1 MSDEHRSAE
10 DAAPRAVPCDEDRRL
25 ARKALAGHA
34 RNADD
39 LSMLM
44 DMLGLD
50 PSRDADAEP
59 PCCQDPGH
67 GHECGGGQGA
77 GRGAGRERERRPEPR
92 RDTCRDARSRS
103 GGPRG

>member
-10 DAAPRAVPCDEDRRL
+10 DPAPRAVSCEEERRL
-25 ARKALAGHA
+25 ARQALAGHA
-34 RNADD
+34 RNAGD

-50 PSRDADAEP
+50 PSRDQDADA
-59 PCCQDPGH
+59 PCCQETGH
-67 GHECGGGQGA
+67 GHECDGGAA
-77 GRGAGRERERRPEPR
+77 GRAAGRARERRPEPR
-92 RDTCRDARSRS
+92 RDTCRDARSPS